1 MKASEAKPE
10 VFNFKKK
17 PVSLREFR
25 EEEMKRAQISRTTK
39 DTTFQQFFDNRLKTQ
54 SRLVARM
61 SGESQS
67 SCARLVRIRT
77 VVAL

>member
-1 MKASEAKPE
+1 MKASEDKPE

-39 DTTFQQFFDNRLKTQ
+39 DTTFQQFFDNSLKTMQ
-54 SRLVARM
+54 HRT
-61 SGESQS
+61 
-67 SCARLVRIRT
+67 LVR
-77 VVAL
+77 